1 MPVIDIGFSPCPN
14 DTFIFDAL
22 VNHKID
28 TKGYT
33 FNTHLEDV
41 QTLNEWALQG
51 KLPVS
56 KISYGVWPLVKNNY
70 HLLNAGGALGKGVGP
85 LLIYKENATSTLEN
99 SDVENNG
106 KPTIKTM
113 CVAVPGINT
122 TAHLLFSLA
131 FPKVKNKK
139 FLVFNE
145 IEEAVLSGQVDA
157 GVIIHENR
165 FTYAEKGLSK
175 WMDLGT
181 YFEETFNAPIPLG
194 GIIARKDMPNE
205 EVQLLNTLIKESV
218 QYAFKNSYDILPE
231 FVKCHAQE
239 MSEQVMRQHIDLYV
253 NDFTVDMGDTG
264 KKAIEQLEK
273 VWRELNG

>member
-1 MPVIDIGFSPCPN
+1 MPDFEIGFSPCPN

-33 FNTHLEDV
+33 FKVHLQDV
-41 QTLNEWALQG
+41 QTLNEWAIAG
-51 KLPVS
+51 KLPFS

-70 HLLNAGGALGKGVGP
+70 ALLNSGGALGKGVGP
-85 LLIYKENATSTLEN
+85 LLVYKEDASRH
-99 SDVENNG
+99 DG
-106 KPTIKTM
+106 KPDADTM
-113 CVAVPGINT
+113 RVAIPGVNT

-131 FPKVKNKK
+131 FPNVTNKA

-145 IEEAVLSGQVDA
+145 IENAVLHGEVDA

-165 FTYAEKGLSK
+165 FTYADKGLNK

-194 GIIARKDMPNE
+194 GIIARNDINANE
-205 EVQLLNTLIKESV
+205 IAIVDDLIKQSV
-218 QYAFKNSYDILPE
+218 HYAFANSYDILPDYI
-231 FVKCHAQE
+231 KHHSQE
-239 MSEQVMRQHIDLYV
+239 MSEQIMRQHIDLYL
-253 NDFTVDMGDTG
+253 NDFTIDMGETG
-264 KKAIEQLEK
+264 RKAIAQLEK
-273 VWRELNG
+273 TFNRSF